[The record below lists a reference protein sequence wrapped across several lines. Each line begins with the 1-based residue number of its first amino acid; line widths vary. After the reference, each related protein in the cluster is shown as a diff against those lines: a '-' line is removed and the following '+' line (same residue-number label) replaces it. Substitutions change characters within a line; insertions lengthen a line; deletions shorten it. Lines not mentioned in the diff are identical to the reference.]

1 MKFWRKRE
9 PTEEENALKQAL
21 EALGVRVLSQVPDGH
36 KHIDLSIPSARINI
50 EVDGKQHL
58 TNPHQIIA
66 DMKRA
71 YYSDQLG
78 YETVRIP
85 NEYIR
90 TDLARISKAL
100 AEAAKIREQ
109 QIVQGLKK

>member
-1 MKFWRKRE
+1 
-9 PTEEENALKQAL
+9 
-21 EALGVRVLSQVPDGH
+21 
-36 KHIDLSIPSARINI
+36 
-50 EVDGKQHL
+50 
-58 TNPHQIIA
+58 
-66 DMKRA
+66 MKRA